1 MAAALKAVEQG
12 AHVTLVERGTIGGTC
27 VNIGCVPS
35 KIVIRAAHI
44 AHLRRESP
52 FDGGMPPTPPTILRE
67 RLLAQQQARVE
78 ELRHAKYEGIL
89 DGNPGITVL
98 HGEARFKDDRS
109 LVVRLSEGDEQI
121 VVFDRCLVA
130 TGASPALPDRG
141 R

>member
-1 MAAALKAVEQG
+1 M
-12 AHVTLVERGTIGGTC
+12 
-27 VNIGCVPS
+27 S
-35 KIVIRAAHI
+35 
-44 AHLRRESP
+44 
-52 FDGGMPPTPPTILRE
+52 PTPPTILRE

-130 TGASPALPDRG
+130 TGASPALPPIPGLKESPTGLRRRRSPVPPFPNG
-141 R
+141 WL